1 MKSKAFA
8 SAFLLVALSSSLSAA
23 AEKVTIMYT
32 ATAAFASAFV
42 AKDQGFFEKHG
53 VDVTLQ
59 LNPNT
64 SLVATAVA
72 SGSAEVGIT
81 TPTVA
86 FQAVDNG
93 IPLQSFASTNVFPDP
108 SAAGLVVSPTSG
120 ITGPKDLAGKKIGVP
135 GIGGL
140 LDVVMLEWVAV
151 NGGDP
156 SKINVVEISLPQ
168 TADVLKSGQVDGVAG
183 VDPFLSRAVDL
194 GVGKLVGDF
203 MTVVPPGTV
212 GGIFVTTK
220 AWADAHKDAIRGMQ
234 DALDDALVYIKSN
247 QRLCARKPSEIHHP
261 PAEGR
266 GRPEM
271 AEPLHPSVARDQPE
285 ILERARGTAKTH
297 QHADRPEGFH
307 HRLSGRV
314 SRWPHPFFLSGP
326 IPSSC

>member
-247 QRLCARKPSEIHHP
+247 QDSARASLAKYTTLP
-261 PAEGR
+261 PKVVAGLKWPNLSTHLS
-266 GRPEM
+266 PETSLKFWNEL
-271 AEPLHPSVARDQPE
+271 AVRQKLIGA
-285 ILERARGTAKTH
+285 
-297 QHADRPEGFH
+297 
-307 HRLSGRV
+307 
-314 SRWPHPFFLSGP
+314 P
-326 IPSSC
+326 IDLKAFVIAYPGE

>member
-247 QRLCARKPSEIHHP
+247 QDSARASLAKYTTLP
-261 PAEGR
+261 PKVVAALKWPNLSAHLS
-266 GRPEM
+266 PETSLKFWNEL
-271 AEPLHPSVARDQPE
+271 AVRQKLIGA
-285 ILERARGTAKTH
+285 
-297 QHADRPEGFH
+297 
-307 HRLSGRV
+307 
-314 SRWPHPFFLSGP
+314 P
-326 IPSSC
+326 IDLKAFVIAYPGE

>member
-1 MKSKAFA
+1 MKSKAFT
-8 SAFLLVALSSSLSAA
+8 SALVMVALSSSLSAA

-247 QRLCARKPSEIHHP
+247 QDSARASLAKYTTLPPKVVAGLKWPNLSTHLSPETSLKFWNELAVRLKLIN
-261 PAEGR
+261 
-266 GRPEM
+266 
-271 AEPLHPSVARDQPE
+271 
-285 ILERARGTAKTH
+285 T
-297 QHADRPEGFH
+297 
-307 HRLSGRV
+307 
-314 SRWPHPFFLSGP
+314 P
-326 IPSSC
+326 IDLKAFIIAYPGE

>member
-234 DALDDALVYIKSN
+234 AALDDALVYIKSN
-247 QRLCARKPSEIHHP
+247 QDSARASLAKYTTLP
-261 PAEGR
+261 PKVVAGLKWPNLSTHLS
-266 GRPEM
+266 PETSLKFWNEL
-271 AEPLHPSVARDQPE
+271 AVRQKL
-285 ILERARGTAKTH
+285 INT
-297 QHADRPEGFH
+297 
-307 HRLSGRV
+307 
-314 SRWPHPFFLSGP
+314 P
-326 IPSSC
+326 IDLKAFIIAYPGE

>member
-8 SAFLLVALSSSLSAA
+8 SALVMVALSSSLSAA

-247 QRLCARKPSEIHHP
+247 QDSARASLAKYTTLP
-261 PAEGR
+261 PKVVAGLKWPNLSTHLS
-266 GRPEM
+266 PETSLKFWNEL
-271 AEPLHPSVARDQPE
+271 AVRQKL
-285 ILERARGTAKTH
+285 INT
-297 QHADRPEGFH
+297 
-307 HRLSGRV
+307 
-314 SRWPHPFFLSGP
+314 P
-326 IPSSC
+326 IDLKAFIIAYPGE

>member
-8 SAFLLVALSSSLSAA
+8 SAFVMVALSSSLSAA

-247 QRLCARKPSEIHHP
+247 QDSARASLAKYTTLP
-261 PAEGR
+261 PKVVAGLKWPNLSTHLS
-266 GRPEM
+266 PETSLKFWNEL
-271 AEPLHPSVARDQPE
+271 AVRQKLIS
-285 ILERARGTAKTH
+285 T
-297 QHADRPEGFH
+297 
-307 HRLSGRV
+307 
-314 SRWPHPFFLSGP
+314 P
-326 IPSSC
+326 IDLKAFIIAYPGE

>member
-1 MKSKAFA
+1 MKIKYLAGA
-8 SAFLLVALSSSLSAA
+8 AALLLSSSLAEAA
-23 AEKVTIMYT
+23 TKVTMMYT

-53 VDVTLQ
+53 VDVDLK

-93 IPLQSFASTNVFPDP
+93 IPLVAFASTNVFPDP

-120 ITGPKDLAGKKIGVP
+120 ITGPKDVEGKKIGVP

-140 LDVVMLEWVAV
+140 LDVVMQEWVTV

-156 SKINVVEISLPQ
+156 SKINIVEISLPQ

-183 VDPFLSRAVDL
+183 VDPFISRAVDL
-194 GVGKLVGDF
+194 GVGKMVGDF
-203 MTVVPPGTV
+203 TTVITPGTV

-220 AWADAHKDAIRGMQ
+220 AWADANKDAVHGMQ
-234 DALDDALVYIKSN
+234 AALDDALAYIKTNPDS
-247 QRLCARKPSEIHHP
+247 
-261 PAEGR
+261 
-266 GRPEM
+266 
-271 AEPLHPSVARDQPE
+271 ARDS
-285 ILERARGTAKTH
+285 LAKHTTLPPKVVASLKWPNLSTH
-297 QHADRPEGFH
+297 LSVDTSLKFWNELAQRQHLIAA
-307 HRLSGRV
+307 
-314 SRWPHPFFLSGP
+314 P
-326 IPSSC
+326 IDLNSFVIPYAAQ

>member
-8 SAFLLVALSSSLSAA
+8 SALVLVALSSSLSAA

-168 TADVLKSGQVDGVAG
+168 TADVLKSGQVDGIAG

-247 QRLCARKPSEIHHP
+247 QDSARASLAKYTTLP
-261 PAEGR
+261 PKVVAGLKWPNLSTHLS
-266 GRPEM
+266 PETSLKFWNEL
-271 AEPLHPSVARDQPE
+271 AVRQKLIS
-285 ILERARGTAKTH
+285 T
-297 QHADRPEGFH
+297 
-307 HRLSGRV
+307 
-314 SRWPHPFFLSGP
+314 P
-326 IPSSC
+326 IDLKAFIIAYPGE

>member
-1 MKSKAFA
+1 MKSKALA

-23 AEKVTIMYT
+23 GEKVTIMYT

-247 QRLCARKPSEIHHP
+247 QDSARASLAKYTTLP
-261 PAEGR
+261 PKVVASLKWPNLSTHLS
-266 GRPEM
+266 PETSLKFWNEL
-271 AEPLHPSVARDQPE
+271 AVRQKL
-285 ILERARGTAKTH
+285 INT
-297 QHADRPEGFH
+297 
-307 HRLSGRV
+307 
-314 SRWPHPFFLSGP
+314 P
-326 IPSSC
+326 IDLKAFIIAYPGE

>member
-140 LDVVMLEWVAV
+140 LDVVMWS
-151 NGGDP
+151 G
-156 SKINVVEISLPQ
+156 SRS
-168 TADVLKSGQVDGVAG
+168 TA
-183 VDPFLSRAVDL
+183 
-194 GVGKLVGDF
+194 
-203 MTVVPPGTV
+203 
-212 GGIFVTTK
+212 
-220 AWADAHKDAIRGMQ
+220 AIRRRSMW
-234 DALDDALVYIKSN
+234 
-247 QRLCARKPSEIHHP
+247 
-261 PAEGR
+261 
-266 GRPEM
+266 
-271 AEPLHPSVARDQPE
+271 
-285 ILERARGTAKTH
+285 
-297 QHADRPEGFH
+297 
-307 HRLSGRV
+307 
-314 SRWPHPFFLSGP
+314 SRSR
-326 IPSSC
+326 CRRRRMC

>member
-1 MKSKAFA
+1 MKSKAFT
-8 SAFLLVALSSSLSAA
+8 SALVMVALSSSLSAA

-120 ITGPKDLAGKKIGVP
+120 ITGPKDLGGKKIGVP

-247 QRLCARKPSEIHHP
+247 QDSARASLAKYTTLP
-261 PAEGR
+261 PKVVAGLKWPNLSTHLS
-266 GRPEM
+266 PETSLKFWNEL
-271 AEPLHPSVARDQPE
+271 AVRQKLIS
-285 ILERARGTAKTH
+285 T
-297 QHADRPEGFH
+297 
-307 HRLSGRV
+307 
-314 SRWPHPFFLSGP
+314 P
-326 IPSSC
+326 IDLKAFIIAYPGE

>member
-8 SAFLLVALSSSLSAA
+8 SALVLVALSSSLSAA

-42 AKDQGFFEKHG
+42 AKDQGFFEKRG

-247 QRLCARKPSEIHHP
+247 QDSARASLAKYTTLP
-261 PAEGR
+261 PKVVAGLKWPNLSTHLS
-266 GRPEM
+266 PETSLKFWNEL
-271 AEPLHPSVARDQPE
+271 AVRQKLIS
-285 ILERARGTAKTH
+285 T
-297 QHADRPEGFH
+297 
-307 HRLSGRV
+307 
-314 SRWPHPFFLSGP
+314 P
-326 IPSSC
+326 IDLKAFIIAYPGE

>member
-8 SAFLLVALSSSLSAA
+8 SALVLVTLSSSLSAA

-234 DALDDALVYIKSN
+234 AALDDALVYIKSN
-247 QRLCARKPSEIHHP
+247 QDSARASLAKYTTLP
-261 PAEGR
+261 PKVVAGLKWPNLSTHLS
-266 GRPEM
+266 PETSLKFWNEL
-271 AEPLHPSVARDQPE
+271 AVRQKLIS
-285 ILERARGTAKTH
+285 T
-297 QHADRPEGFH
+297 
-307 HRLSGRV
+307 
-314 SRWPHPFFLSGP
+314 P
-326 IPSSC
+326 IDLKAFIIAYPGE

>member
-1 MKSKAFA
+1 MKSKAFT
-8 SAFLLVALSSSLSAA
+8 SALVMVALSSSLSAA

-247 QRLCARKPSEIHHP
+247 QDSARASLAKYTTLP
-261 PAEGR
+261 PKVVAGLKWPNLSTHLS
-266 GRPEM
+266 PETSLKFWNEL
-271 AEPLHPSVARDQPE
+271 AVRQKL
-285 ILERARGTAKTH
+285 INT
-297 QHADRPEGFH
+297 
-307 HRLSGRV
+307 
-314 SRWPHPFFLSGP
+314 P
-326 IPSSC
+326 IDLKAFIIAYPGE